1 MFIRIKFYL
10 SLVSFA
16 VHWAPQGL
24 GSTGLSPHLPPT
36 AAAGC
41 HCPARVGTG
50 RASGPGARGGARAG
64 LTQARTQT
72 PPGWVGHRELYL
84 LGVIATVSSRRHRSH
99 WATSPTE
106 RHRPGSTCNKPTRPQ
121 PELHSRLAGSRTSW
135 PVTAGPVLRPHAAP
149 LPSPPAP
156 PHPLLLLNKCAPCC
170 PGVAEAVSVRRLRLR
185 EPFVHEMLQHPVG
198 AWGVGAWCH
207 SPQKTVV
214 QTWGSCLANTR
225 PLPGSSLNLGPR
237 APNSYLLGGAW
248 ERGWG
253 VDCPAEGVPPRTCH
267 FTTDLGF
274 TPLLETMQTLI
285 QKVQVQ

>member
-10 SLVSFA
+10 SLHRA
-16 VHWAPQGL
+16 Q
-24 GSTGLSPHLPPT
+24 PPP

-185 EPFVHEMLQHPVG
+185 EPFVHEMLQHPIQGMRHRCQASLLVREEKQHTHK
-198 AWGVGAWCH
+198 VPEPQSTLT
-207 SPQKTVV
+207 SPTCSPAAVPHHLRTGQ
-214 QTWGSCLANTR
+214 N
-225 PLPGSSLNLGPR
+225 
-237 APNSYLLGGAW
+237 APA
-248 ERGWG
+248 
-253 VDCPAEGVPPRTCH
+253 
-267 FTTDLGF
+267 
-274 TPLLETMQTLI
+274 
-285 QKVQVQ
+285 